1 VGRQSC
7 PGLLACSLSGG
18 LGVLSAVPLSG
29 AFARGAEHGA
39 RSPYVGH
46 SDGACQSRK
55 LLRARQSTVVVD
67 ARGDLAPA
75 KCNLVAPVAC
85 VQGYAGG
92 TGVHSEYAASETRNR
107 SRTAFPHVRHC
118 FQGGAEGIRTPDLL
132 IAKGCRR
139 GQAPS
144 FSVDHVAFV
153 SGVCVGCDF
162 GGHRGAPRR
171 ANARLARQIQ
181 KRGRGS
187 ETLGDKDGIMDIEY
201 TAIYPCPP
209 GRWIAR
215 SRRVRTGRPQPS

>member
-1 VGRQSC
+1 MGRQSC

-67 ARGDLAPA
+67 ARGDLAPT

-139 GQAPS
+139 GRAPS

-162 GGHRGAPRR
+162 GGHRGGTPSSQCPIGSP
-171 ANARLARQIQ
+171 NSEEGPGLGNPWRQ
-181 KRGRGS
+181 GRNHGH
-187 ETLGDKDGIMDIEY
+187 
-201 TAIYPCPP
+201 
-209 GRWIAR
+209 
-215 SRRVRTGRPQPS
+215 